1 MESRGE
7 RCQLPNTQTNDLKR
21 ETRRGLLYRLYLKNG
36 SGAIVG
42 RADFDAEEKEQS
54 LVVAAAIFDD
64 CSDIAS
70 GYELWS
76 QDDLVLPLGQ
86 PAPPPETADLP
97 ERQQRLILATE
108 MALYGGDWIIRES
121 TKLAEKIERFGGL
134 STDAFRT
141 DPATDSAYQP
151 ALTAGSADTVEGFI
165 AGIESP
171 ALRDLAKHWSEARG
185 GKPMPSWSDL
195 SSSALSP
202 HLKLLW
208 GYQFDRRKSEFT
220 GRLAGTHIKRWLGPN
235 FCNAKLSDIH
245 PPHIVMEAH
254 AFLAKVVTTP
264 GVGLCSGR
272 LFTIGGH
279 TITGERLALP
289 LATNETSAD
298 GILGASDF
306 IYPSVSGQVELIHEN
321 IQWCT
326 LPDSGSGS

>member
-1 MESRGE
+1 V
-7 RCQLPNTQTNDLKR
+7 
-21 ETRRGLLYRLYLKNG
+21 YRLYLKNG
-36 SGAIVG
+36 SGTIVG
-42 RADFDAEEKEQS
+42 RTDFDAEEKEQP
-54 LVVAAAIFDD
+54 LIIAAAIFDD

-76 QDDLVLPLGQ
+76 QDEMVLSLSRPSPSQ
-86 PAPPPETADLP
+86 TADLP
-97 ERQQRLILATE
+97 VRQQQLILAAE
-108 MALYGGDWIIRES
+108 MALYGGDWMIKES
-121 TKLAEKIERFGGL
+121 IKLAEKIERHGGR
-134 STDAFRT
+134 SADECRT
-141 DPATDSAYQP
+141 DPSMDSVSWHRP
-151 ALTAGSADTVEGFI
+151 ALPAGSANTVGSFI

-208 GYQFDRRKSEFT
+208 GYHFDRRKSEFT

-235 FCNAKLSDIH
+235 FCNVKLSDIH

-272 LFTIGGH
+272 LFTIGGGH
-279 TITGERLALP
+279 TVTGERLALP
-289 LATNETSAD
+289 LATDGTSAD
-298 GILGASDF
+298 GILGASDY
-306 IYPSVSGQVELIHEN
+306 IYPSVSGLVELIHEN
-321 IQWCT
+321 IRWCA
-326 LPDSGSGS
+326 LPDSSSGS